1 MESNTAYNNNNTG
14 IIYDIDDN
22 GTEEFITPL
31 LGPSA
36 GGVQYSGI
44 IRPGVMVLRK
54 EGVTEDDKKK
64 FAIMSEAGGKWDDIS
79 QALGPITTGHLK
91 GKSKLIPTNV
101 DYFTVNKRDCLSGD
115 NADLIMQKYADEDG
129 KLRSIPVW
137 FPINEWWELIPHS
150 LTCFGKTKGIKH
162 KSSFMPVRNSSGRI
176 TELKRVCETPEQVE
190 KGRRIFGGRA
200 WEQKDCNPEDCPE
213 YQSGNCKLRG
223 SIQFMI
229 PGISGVGTWK
239 IPTSSYYSLSAIRD
253 TLERVYRITNGR
265 VANIIFRGNTIFV
278 LRKRL
283 ATVPSIDIA
292 TGEPKMRKQYLIN
305 LDLNIDLFELAKEY
319 EAKNMLARGRQAS
332 SILTDGNNGNVVDM
346 TDRFKPVQP
355 VEEAPEEEAFDAEVP
370 EVEEAPEEPD
380 VPAQTAEKEE
390 PAAAPEKAPAE
401 KENPVAE
408 SSNTTQPVKAVESK
422 ASDANGNGGP
432 LPNQIEAIKK
442 LCAKFQIPVQFVDRE
457 LKDLISSEK
466 AAEIIKELNK
476 GDLSRFMPRET
487 E

>member
-1 MESNTAYNNNNTG
+1 MDSNAAYNNTG
-14 IIYDIDDN
+14 VIYDIDDN

-64 FAIMSEAGGKWDDIS
+64 FAIMSEAGAKWDDIDK
-79 QALGPITTGHLK
+79 ALGNVTFPEHLK
-91 GKSKLIPTNV
+91 GKSKLVPTNV

-150 LTCFGKTKGIKH
+150 LTCFGKTQGIKH
-162 KSSFMPVRNSSGRI
+162 KSSFIPVRNSSGRI
-176 TELKRVCETPEQVE
+176 TELKRICETPEQVE
-190 KGRRIFGGRA
+190 KGRRIFGGRS
-200 WEQKDCNPEDCPE
+200 WGQKDCDPEDCPE
-213 YQSGNCKLRG
+213 YQSENCKLRG

-332 SILTDGNNGNVVDM
+332 SILTDSNNGNVVDM

-355 VEEAPEEEAFDAEVP
+355 
-370 EVEEAPEEPD
+370 VEEAPEEPD

-408 SSNTTQPVKAVESK
+408 SSNTTQPVKAMESK
-422 ASDANGNGGP
+422 ASDASGNGGP

-457 LKDLISSEK
+457 LKDLKTSEK
-466 AAEIIKELNK
+466 AAEVIKELNK
-476 GDLSRFMPRET
+476 GDLSRFMPREN